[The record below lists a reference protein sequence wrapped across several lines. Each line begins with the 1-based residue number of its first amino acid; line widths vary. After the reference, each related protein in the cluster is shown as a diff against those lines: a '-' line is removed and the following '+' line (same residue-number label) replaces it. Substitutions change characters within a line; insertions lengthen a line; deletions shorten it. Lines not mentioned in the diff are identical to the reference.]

1 MTKRVTIDL
10 PDDLVSF
17 AEAKVAAGEYVSLDA
32 AVAAGVQGLQQ
43 EDQQVDGWVREEV
56 VPSFHQW
63 VADGKPTRSSDEV
76 FADLEARIRAQA
88 AFKAAQ

>member
-43 EDQQVDGWVREEV
+43 KDARLERWLREEV
-56 VPSFHQW
+56 IPEYDQW
-63 VADGKPTRSSDEV
+63 IADGKPVFTEEETFALVEEAIAEV
-76 FADLEARIRAQA
+76 ERR
-88 AFKAAQ
+88 KAS

>member
-17 AEAKVAAGEYVSLDA
+17 AEAKVAAGEYASLDA

-43 EDQQVDGWVREEV
+43 EDARLERWLQEEV
-56 VPSFHQW
+56 APDYDAWLANPDDVL
-63 VADGKPTRSSDEV
+63 TEDEV
-76 FADLEARIRAQA
+76 FDALEAELDQIDVA
-88 AFKAAQ
+88 KAS